1 MANEAELHLRGRLS
15 RLRGFGLLR
24 GTRISGEVS
33 RLQRQLEKISEASDE
48 EIWQHVELA
57 RHPERPYTLDY
68 VERIFEDFVELHGD
82 RARAEDPAMITG
94 LGRFA
99 GQTVALLGHQ
109 KGRDT
114 HERIRRN
121 YGMTYPE
128 GYRKAM
134 RLMDL
139 AERHRFPIVSLVDT
153 PGAYPGVAAE
163 QHGQGGAIARS
174 QALMSRLTVPIVAC
188 IIGEGGSGGA
198 IAIALADRVLMQE
211 NAMYSVISPEGCA
224 AILWRDGGEKVKA
237 AAALKPDA
245 ANCLTL
251 GVIDAVVPEPEAG
264 AQEDWNEAARLL
276 SEALQSS
283 LEDLQQLPGGELRHR
298 RRARFR
304 SLGVFAESTA
314 STAAP
319 VAPAPVRK

>member
-15 RLRGFGLLR
+15 RLRGLGLLR
-24 GTRISGEVS
+24 GTRISGELS

-139 AERHRFPIVSLVDT
+139 AERHRFPIVSFVDT

-264 AQEDWNEAARLL
+264 AHGDWNEAARLL
-276 SEALQSS
+276 NEALQSS
-283 LEDLQQLPGGELRHR
+283 LEDLQQLSGGELRHR

>member
-1 MANEAELHLRGRLS
+1 MTNEAELHLRSRLS
-15 RLRGFGLLR
+15 RLRGLGLLR
-24 GTRISGEVS
+24 GTRISGELS

-68 VERIFEDFVELHGD
+68 VERLFGDFVELHGD

-283 LEDLQQLPGGELRHR
+283 LEDLQQISGEELRR
-298 RRARFR
+298 RRRTRFR

-314 STAAP
+314 STTVP
-319 VAPAPVRK
+319 TAPAPVRK